1 MINMEKLHQ
10 CFLTKN
16 DCYIK
21 NQRQRSLPAS
31 QQDSRYRKYYQG
43 PTHIVVHSTGVNNP
57 WLLRYV
63 QPDDGIL
70 GYNRNGNSWNNPG
83 IEACVNAFI
92 GKVDDGRIAVYQT
105 LPWEYRPWGVG
116 GGSKGSYNDCAIQF
130 EICEDDHSDADYAE
144 ACYILAAQLCAYLC
158 DKYNIPVQNIVS
170 HHEAYQ
176 QGYGSGHVDP
186 DNWWP
191 KFGLSMDGLRKRVQE
206 ILDASKQ
213 PEKEEEGMTEAEVKK
228 ICKAEITA
236 AMDGGGT
243 GDKPHKWAK
252 EATEWAKAQGIVEG
266 FGGADMGWQKLL
278 TREQMAAMLYR
289 FAKLMGKA

>member
-1 MINMEKLHQ
+1 MEIRQ
-10 CFLTKN
+10 CFLVKN
-16 DCYIK
+16 ECYTK

-31 QQDSRYRKYYQG
+31 QQDSRYRRYYQG

-63 QPDDGIL
+63 QPDDGVL
-70 GYNRNGNSWNNPG
+70 GVNRNGNSWNNPG

-130 EICEDDHSDADYAE
+130 EICEDGHKDESYARE
-144 ACYILAAQLCAYLC
+144 CYEQAAQFCAYLC
-158 DKYNIPVQNIVS
+158 DKYSIPVSGIVS
-170 HHEAYQ
+170 HHEAHQ
-176 QGYGSGHVDP
+176 AGYGSDHTDP

-191 KFGLSMDGLRKRVQE
+191 KFGLTMDGLRKRVHE
-206 ILDASKQ
+206 ILDASKEQ
-213 PEKEEEGMTEAEVKK
+213 PEEEQEMSEENL
-228 ICKAEITA
+228 KAVLSAVLST
-236 AMDGGGT
+236 AMDGTGT
-243 GDKPHKWAK
+243 GDNPSAWAK
-252 EATEWAKAQGIVEG
+252 EAAEWAKENGIING
-266 FGGADMGWQKLL
+266 FGGNDMGWQKLL
-278 TREQMAAMLYR
+278 TREQMATVLYR